1 MTRALPKIQNYAII
15 FHIGASQNELH
26 FGLLHLLDVF
36 EIASQHLRWSR
47 FNALTIQRFNGRE
60 AMYQMLGS
68 RKLSELRR
76 DPQSRRRRPHV
87 VTFSRSRSTSGV
99 SRSPFSMSPLLIKIS
114 KDFATIWTTIDPIG
128 NVAIFAG
135 LTASLTRAE
144 RRGTALRASVYAA
157 VILVVAVVAGQIILD
172 AIGIHL
178 HSLKVAGGII
188 LFLFGLQMLFGQL
201 DAEAGAPE
209 EGRDLAVFP
218 LAVPAIAGPGAMM
231 AVILL
236 TDNDVYTVAEQAQTG
251 VVLLVVLLLTYILLL
266 FSDAI
271 LRIIGRQGAAVLVR
285 VMGIILCS
293 LAVEIV
299 LTTLAV
305 ASWAPVPR

>member
-1 MTRALPKIQNYAII
+1 
-15 FHIGASQNELH
+15 
-26 FGLLHLLDVF
+26 
-36 EIASQHLRWSR
+36 
-47 FNALTIQRFNGRE
+47 
-60 AMYQMLGS
+60 
-68 RKLSELRR
+68 
-76 DPQSRRRRPHV
+76 
-87 VTFSRSRSTSGV
+87 
-99 SRSPFSMSPLLIKIS
+99 MSPLLIKIS

-128 NVAIFAG
+128 NVALFAG

-144 RRGTALRASVYAA
+144 RHRTALRAVIYAII
-157 VILVVAVVAGQIILD
+157 ILVVAVVAGQIILD

-188 LFLFGLQMLFGQL
+188 LFLFGLQMLFGKM
-201 DAEAGAPE
+201 DKAERTPE

-218 LAVPAIAGPGAMM
+218 LAVPSIAGPGAIM

-236 TDNDVYTVAEQAQTG
+236 TDNDVYTVPEQAETG
-251 VVLLVVLLLTYILLL
+251 IVLLVVLFLTYILLL

-271 LRIIGRQGAAVLVR
+271 LRVIGRQGAAVLVR

-299 LTTLAV
+299 LTALRVGDWSAGM
-305 ASWAPVPR
+305 PK

>member
-1 MTRALPKIQNYAII
+1 MR
-15 FHIGASQNELH
+15 S
-26 FGLLHLLDVF
+26 
-36 EIASQHLRWSR
+36 
-47 FNALTIQRFNGRE
+47 LTF
-60 AMYQMLGS
+60 
-68 RKLSELRR
+68 
-76 DPQSRRRRPHV
+76 P
-87 VTFSRSRSTSGV
+87 RSRSSSGV
-99 SRSPFSMSPLLIKIS
+99 SRSPFTMSPLLIKIS

-144 RRGTALRASVYAA
+144 RRRTALRATIYAT

-201 DAEAGAPE
+201 DAKPGSPE
-209 EGRDLAVFP
+209 PGRDLAVFP
-218 LAVPAIAGPGAMM
+218 LAVPSIAGPGAIM

-236 TDNDVYTVAEQAQTG
+236 TDNDVYTVPQQAETG
-251 VVLLVVLLLTYILLL
+251 VVLLVVLLVTYIFLR
-266 FSDAI
+266 FSDII
-271 LRIIGRQGAAVLVR
+271 LRVIGQQGAAVLVR
-285 VMGIILCS
+285 VMGIILAS

-299 LTTLAV
+299 LTALAV
-305 ASWAPVPR
+305 GSWGPAKALSQ

>member
-1 MTRALPKIQNYAII
+1 MPRSFLSSQWWRVRSFETRSLPTRTRSYP
-15 FHIGASQNELH
+15 
-26 FGLLHLLDVF
+26 
-36 EIASQHLRWSR
+36 RR
-47 FNALTIQRFNGRE
+47 F
-60 AMYQMLGS
+60 
-68 RKLSELRR
+68 
-76 DPQSRRRRPHV
+76 
-87 VTFSRSRSTSGV
+87 TFYVAEPV
-99 SRSPFSMSPLLIKIS
+99 S
-114 KDFATIWTTIDPIG
+114 
-128 NVAIFAG
+128 
-135 LTASLTRAE
+135 
-144 RRGTALRASVYAA
+144 SV
-157 VILVVAVVAGQIILD
+157 LD

-188 LFLFGLQMLFGQL
+188 LFLFGLQMLFGRL
-201 DAEAGAPE
+201 DAKAAAPE
-209 EGRDLAVFP
+209 PGRDLAVFP
-218 LAVPAIAGPGAMM
+218 LAVPSIAGPGAMM

-271 LRIIGRQGAAVLVR
+271 LRIIGRQGAAILVR

-299 LTTLAV
+299 LTTLGV